1 MNMSSIFIAEDDNQ
15 LRRFYK
21 MALESK
27 GYKILG
33 LTGDG
38 EEAISLFK
46 NLYKKP
52 DIIILDY
59 RMPNKNGIQILEEIL
74 KIENTAKIIFA
85 SADNKIK
92 IEALS
97 KGAKYFLDKPFSL
110 EKLFKTVLKIL
121 KRKDIK
127 INNSIIS

>member
-1 MNMSSIFIAEDDNQ
+1 MKMSSIFIAEDDNQ

-27 GYKILG
+27 GYTILG

-46 NLYKKP
+46 NLNKKP

-59 RMPNKNGIQILEEIL
+59 RIPNKNGIQILEEIL

-85 SADNKIK
+85 TADNKIK

-97 KGAKYFLDKPFSL
+97 KGAKFFLEKPFSL
-110 EKLFKTVLKIL
+110 EKLYKTVLKL
-121 KRKDIK
+121 LNRKDIK
-127 INNSIIS
+127 NNSILS

>member
-1 MNMSSIFIAEDDNQ
+1 MSSIFIAEDDNQ

-27 GYKILG
+27 GYTILG

-46 NLYKKP
+46 NLHKKP

-85 SADNKIK
+85 TADNKIK

-97 KGAKYFLDKPFSL
+97 KGAKSFLEKPFSL
-110 EKLFKTVLKIL
+110 EKLYKTVLKLL

-127 INNSIIS
+127 LNNSILS